1 MRIEETIRLMK
12 FMRNGYQKLIDENC
26 AEGKVVGTDVTGTW
40 KSSTPLTEV
49 YQKHIDA
56 CDTAIEALEKQIPK
70 KPVKSKKP
78 RCGMGYDYYDWECP
92 TCGSFLAFEPD
103 LDRLKKVHH
112 CKCGQA
118 ISYVED

>member
-1 MRIEETIRLMK
+1 MKIEKVIEELKNLRDGL
-12 FMRNGYQKLIDENC
+12 REW
-26 AEGKVVGTDVTGTW
+26 TG
-40 KSSTPLTEV
+40 LNQRGEEV
-49 YQKHIDA
+49 FDMVIK
-56 CDTAIEALEKQIPK
+56 ALEKQIPK

-78 RCGMGYDYYDWECP
+78 RYGMGYDYYDWECP
-92 TCGSFLAFEPD
+92 TCGSFLAFETD